1 MKSEHQNSLNLV
13 GYRSASCGVAIKRLS
28 KQFRPGLL
36 MLLVSLCVSAVGA
49 QSNEWAWMGG
59 SVTATSFGSYG
70 TLGTPA
76 STNEPGAREQPA
88 TWTDSK
94 GNFWLFGG
102 YGFDSGTNLRYG
114 LGGLTN
120 EGYLNDLWKFSPAT
134 NEWTWMG
141 GSSNLNGGTN
151 TGAGVYGTLG
161 TFAAGNLPPG
171 RSGAVCWTDSKGALW
186 LFGGQGSDSTGDGG
200 TFNDLWEFNP
210 STNEWAWVAGAE
222 TVNQRGAYGTL
233 GTGSAGNVPG
243 ARSLAVGWIDGKGD
257 LWLFGGAGLD
267 SAGTQGSLN
276 DLWEFNPSTNQWAWV
291 GGPNTAGQPG
301 VPGKL
306 RTPAAGNIPAARN
319 GAVSWVDSNGN
330 FWLFG
335 GALRNDLWEFN
346 PGSGEWTWMSGST
359 MTLSQGQSLPGVYGT
374 LQVPASNDVPGG
386 RTGAVSWT
394 DAKGNFWMFGG
405 QGYDSVGTQ
414 GVLNDLWEFS
424 PVAGEWAWMSGSAT
438 GPTDESGQLGVYGTL
453 QTPALG
459 NSPGARY
466 ESAGWTD
473 DKGNFWLIGGYGFD
487 VEANF
492 GYLSDLWEFQPNT
505 GSAQVAATPEILPGS
520 GTYTSWQTVTITD
533 STPGAT
539 IDYLINETAP
549 ASVYTKPITVSS
561 SESIE
566 AIAVASGYANSNVAS
581 ASYMASFSV
590 AATPVFSL
598 TAGSY
603 PTAQT
608 VSISDTTP
616 GATIYYAIGAEP
628 TAPFALYSGPL
639 TISSSETLQAY
650 AVAENYLASNV
661 AISAYNIGSNPSGE
675 WAWMGGASTVPPG
688 CSHGGSCAVP
698 GWYGTLHTAAATN
711 IPGARSASVSWTD
724 SKGNLWLFGGDAW
737 DAGGNAG
744 YLNDLWEFSPAT
756 AQWTWMS
763 GDNTI
768 PACSNPDGCGPSGI
782 YGTIGMPG
790 ATNTPGGRE
799 DAAGWSDN
807 TGNLWIFGGL
817 GIDAN
822 GDFGFLND
830 LWKFN
835 LATNQWTWIA
845 GSDSIPCN
853 ACGFPGVYGAFG
865 VPANGNLPGA
875 RVPGATWKDL
885 NGNFW
890 MFGGL
895 GEDSTGLECYL
906 NDLWEFDP
914 STAEWAW
921 KNGNNFCSNFK
932 AGYPGVYGILGVPAA
947 GNIPWSLY
955 SPAAWTD
962 RSGNLWI
969 FGGIGEDTTST
980 GYYLNDMLEYYPS
993 INEWAWTSANSV
1005 SAGGVGLGVY
1015 GTMGTWSPANIPGE
1029 REASE
1034 SWTDENGNFWLLGGQ
1049 GIIGS
1054 SLLLG
1059 TLNDLWEFKPSINE
1073 WGWMGGSSTSI
1084 CLATNDNICVSW
1096 GQPGVYGNLG
1106 VPAPVNAPGG
1116 RAGAATWTDS
1126 SGNLW
1131 FFGGSAIDSQ
1141 GTQGGLS
1148 DLWEYDLAG
1157 TPPVRPPSPAPTPT
1171 FSLAVGSYNSAQT
1184 VAISDQIAGATIY
1197 YTTSGATPNSS
1208 SAVYSAPIP
1217 IANTETIEAVAV
1229 ATGNAVSAIASA
1241 TYTINLPPAATPTF
1255 SLASGTYLAAQTV
1268 SIGDTTAGAT
1278 IYYTTNGTA
1287 PTTGSTVYGG
1297 AITVSTTET
1306 IEAIA
1311 IASGFA
1317 SSNVASATYTI
1328 NLPPTFTLGASPT
1341 SLTVNAG
1348 SQGSVTLT
1356 VTPQN
1361 GFNSTVGF
1369 ACSGLP
1375 SGASCS
1381 FNPTT
1386 VTPSGGAAT
1395 TQLTISASAQAASLR
1410 RDSPPFLPTTVL
1422 AVALCLIGWKRRRR
1436 GLQLLLLVAAL
1447 TALGLIPACGGGSG
1461 AGGGGG
1467 GGGTQPVNATVTVT
1481 ATSGSLQQTTT
1492 ISLTVN

>member
-1 MKSEHQNSLNLV
+1 MKNASQDSLNLV
-13 GYRSASCGVAIKRLS
+13 GFRSICRRVANKSLS
-28 KQFRPGLL
+28 EQFRTGFLILL
-36 MLLVSLCVSAVGA
+36 ATLCVPAAA
-49 QSNEWAWMGG
+49 QTNEWAWMGG

-120 EGYLNDLWKFSPAT
+120 EGYLNDLWEFSPAT

-171 RSGAVCWTDSKGALW
+171 RSGAVTWTDSKGTLW
-186 LFGGQGSDSTGDGG
+186 LFGGQGSDSTGGG
-200 TFNDLWEFNP
+200 GVFNDLWEFNP
-210 STNEWAWVAGAE
+210 STNEWAWVAGAK
-222 TVNQRGAYGTL
+222 TVNQRGVYGTL
-233 GTGSAGNVPG
+233 GTGAAGNVPG
-243 ARSLAVGWIDGKGD
+243 GRNSAVGWTDGKGD

-267 SAGTQGSLN
+267 SAGTQASLN
-276 DLWEFNPSTNQWAWV
+276 DLWEFNPSTNQWTWV

-335 GALRNDLWEFN
+335 GATFDLSSELAQLGYYLNDLWEFN
-346 PGSGEWTWMSGST
+346 PNTGNWAWMGGST
-359 MTLSQGQSLPGVYGT
+359 TTLAEGQGLPGVYGI
-374 LQVPASNDVPGG
+374 LQVPAPANMPGS
-386 RTGAVSWT
+386 RSGAESWT
-394 DAKGNFWMFGG
+394 DSKGNLWMFGG
-405 QGYDSVGTQ
+405 QGFDSVGTS
-414 GVLNDLWEFS
+414 GVLNDLWEFNPAS
-424 PVAGEWAWMSGSAT
+424 GNWAWMGGSAT
-438 GPTDESGQLGVYGTL
+438 GPTDESGQLGVYGIL

-473 DKGNFWLIGGYGFD
+473 DKGNLWLIGGHGFD

-539 IDYLINETAP
+539 IEYLINGIAP
-549 ASVYTKPITVSS
+549 ASVYAAPITVSS
-561 SESIE
+561 SETIE

-581 ASYMASFSV
+581 ASYVANFSV

-616 GATIYYAIGAEP
+616 AATIYYAIGAGP
-628 TAPFALYSGPL
+628 TAPFALYSGPV
-639 TISSSETLQAY
+639 TVSSSETLQAY
-650 AVAENYLASNV
+650 AVAENYRMSTLAT
-661 AISAYNIGSNPSGE
+661 AAYNIGSNPSGE

-688 CSHGGSCAVP
+688 CSQGGSCVVP
-698 GWYGTLHTAAATN
+698 GWYGTLRTAAAAN
-711 IPGARSASVSWTD
+711 IPGARGSSVSWTD
-724 SKGNLWLFGGDAW
+724 SKGNLWLFGGGGADAY
-737 DAGGNAG
+737 GNVG

-763 GDNTI
+763 GNNTI
-768 PACSNPDGCGPSGI
+768 PACSNPDGCGPSGV
-782 YGTIGMPG
+782 YGTLGTPG
-790 ATNTPGGRE
+790 ATNAPGGRE

-807 TGNLWIFGGL
+807 TGNLWIFGGM
-817 GIDAN
+817 GIDAS

-835 LATNQWTWIA
+835 TATNQWTWIA

-914 STAEWAW
+914 STTEWAW
-921 KNGNNFCSNFK
+921 KNGNNFCPNFK

-969 FGGIGEDTTST
+969 FGGIGEDTSST
-980 GYYLNDMLEYYPS
+980 GYYLNDMLEYNPS

-1015 GTMGTWSPANIPGE
+1015 GTMGIFSPGNIPGE

-1034 SWTDENGNFWLLGGQ
+1034 SWTDGNGNFWLLGGVGEVNVQ
-1049 GIIGS
+1049 
-1054 SLLLG
+1054 LQLG
-1059 TLNDLWEFKPSINE
+1059 ALDDLWEFKPSINE
-1073 WGWMGGSSTSI
+1073 WAWINGSSS
-1084 CLATNDNICVSW
+1084 LPYDPN
-1096 GQPGVYGNLG
+1096 GNPE
-1106 VPAPVNAPGG
+1106 VPARYGTLGTPASGNTPGG
-1116 RAGAATWTDS
+1116 RSSAATWTDG

-1131 FFGGSAIDSQ
+1131 LFGGS
-1141 GTQGGLS
+1141 GLN

-1157 TPPVRPPSPAPTPT
+1157 PPIVAPPPPAPTPT
-1171 FSLAVGSYNSAQT
+1171 FSLAAGSYNSAQT
-1184 VAISDQIAGATIY
+1184 VAISDQTAGATIY
-1197 YTTSGATPNSS
+1197 YTTNGTTPNANSPI
-1208 SAVYSAPIP
+1208 YSAPISVP
-1217 IANTETIEAVAV
+1217 TTETVEAVAV

-1255 SLASGTYLAAQTV
+1255 SVPAGTYTSAQTV
-1268 SIGDTTAGAT
+1268 SISDSTSGAT
-1278 IYYTTNGTA
+1278 IYYTTNGTT
-1287 PTTGSTVYGG
+1287 PTTSSTIYSGG
-1297 AITVSTTET
+1297 ITVSASET

-1311 IASGFA
+1311 VASGLA
-1317 SSNVASATYTI
+1317 NSSVASAAYTI
-1328 NLPPTFTLGASPT
+1328 MLPITFTLSATPS
-1341 SLTVNAG
+1341 SLTVNSG
-1348 SQGSVTLT
+1348 HSGSVTLT

-1361 GFNSTVGF
+1361 GFSSTVNFG
-1369 ACSGLP
+1369 CTGLP
-1375 SGASCS
+1375 GGATCS
-1381 FNPTT
+1381 FSPAT
-1386 VTPSGGAAT
+1386 VAPSGGAVT
-1395 TQLTISASAQAASLR
+1395 TQVTFLVSAQAEIQR
-1410 RDSPPFLPTTVL
+1410 RDSRPFLPAVVL
-1422 AVALCLIGWKRRRR
+1422 GIAVCFAGLKKWRR
-1436 GLQLLLLVAAL
+1436 GFQVLLIVGTFA
-1447 TALGLIPACGGGSG
+1447 ALGLISACGGGG
-1461 AGGGGG
+1461 TGGGGGG
-1467 GGGTQPVNATVTVT
+1467 GGGTPVTSTVTVV
-1481 ATSGSLQQTTT
+1481 AVSGSIQETTT